1 MSRGPA
7 GVASGVLEARRHA
20 RTEGGEEQAA
30 AQQEVAS
37 DPREE
42 MTEYNRHD
50 ESSRSCYGNVDVDL
64 YVTGKRVLPVELLRK
79 IIKRTAK
86 ALHGHLQ
93 GTLNASFDG
102 RVFIGRY
109 AITKR
114 ANTHT
119 C

>member
-1 MSRGPA
+1 MGMVTGNCA
-7 GVASGVLEARRHA
+7 GVTAGTL
-20 RTEGGEEQAA
+20 
-30 AQQEVAS
+30 
-37 DPREE
+37 
-42 MTEYNRHD
+42 
-50 ESSRSCYGNVDVDL
+50 
-64 YVTGKRVLPVELLRK
+64 VTK

-114 ANTHT
+114 ANTLADLLSVL
-119 C
+119 CGARRGARGGRRREMYL